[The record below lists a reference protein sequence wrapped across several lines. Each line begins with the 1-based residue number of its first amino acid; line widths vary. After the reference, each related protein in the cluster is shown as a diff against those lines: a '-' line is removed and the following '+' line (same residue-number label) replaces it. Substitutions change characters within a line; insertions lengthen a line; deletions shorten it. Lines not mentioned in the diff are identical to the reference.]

1 MSPVDR
7 YVYSSEGFYVDTTKP
22 WHDPWSEEDPEE
34 TLFEEIDAGETLNDQ
49 DFRIA
54 KLEAELATADERY
67 VAMLMNMTDYKAQM
81 EQAETDLQAAQWA
94 LAQWHAEE
102 DDWVRDRATLESEL
116 AALNDDLNVSKRL
129 NAKWMDERTEA
140 IMRAEGA
147 EEALA
152 AQRLPHS
159 PARAPRRG
167 QVGQ

>member
-1 MSPVDR
+1 MTDGVDYHITHR
-7 YVYSSEGFYVDTTKP
+7 GFLQPLERVIVAKD
-22 WHDPWSEEDPEE
+22 D
-34 TLFEEIDAGETLNDQ
+34 L
-49 DFRIA
+49 IA
-54 KLEAELATADERY
+54 ELEAENKQL
-67 VAMLMNMTDYKAQM
+67 
-81 EQAETDLQAAQWA
+81 QWA

-152 AQRLPHS
+152 VQRLPHS
-159 PARAPRRG
+159 PVRMPRRG

>member
-1 MSPVDR
+1 MPR
-7 YVYSSEGFYVDTTKP
+7 L
-22 WHDPWSEEDPEE
+22 PEAV
-34 TLFEEIDAGETLNDQ
+34 LRRPAQARAVRHGAAAAGQDAAE
-49 DFRIA
+49 RR
-54 KLEAELATADERY
+54 EAE
-67 VAMLMNMTDYKAQM
+67 
-81 EQAETDLQAAQWA
+81 LQAAQWA

-152 AQRLPHS
+152 VQRLPHS
-159 PARAPRRG
+159 PARMPRRG